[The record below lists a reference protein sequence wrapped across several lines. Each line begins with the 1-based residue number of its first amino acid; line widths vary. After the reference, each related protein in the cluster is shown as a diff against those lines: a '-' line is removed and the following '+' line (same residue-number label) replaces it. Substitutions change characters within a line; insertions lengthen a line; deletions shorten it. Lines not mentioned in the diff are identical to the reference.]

1 MNTVLH
7 PDDQEMSPPFADL
20 LHQPGTYA
28 LDLEYRGRSRQC
40 RIGAIG
46 SLTLRRGTYI
56 YVGSAAGSGGLAGR
70 LGHHVRG
77 PIRPRWHV
85 DYLSRDCHL
94 AGAWIT
100 LLAGLVEHRWAQ
112 QLARLDSALLPM
124 RGFGASDCRC
134 CRAHLIYFANAP
146 AKSCMRQILAAAS
159 NAAAAIYVPRPELD
173 QLLSSRGGVS
183 QSGRLTGRSR

>member
-1 MNTVLH
+1 MNTALH
-7 PDDQEMSPPFADL
+7 PDDQQISPPIADL

-28 LDLEYRGRSRQC
+28 LDLEYRGRPRQS

-46 SLTLRRGTYI
+46 SLTLHRGTYI

-77 PIRPRWHV
+77 PHRPRWHV
-85 DYLSRDCHL
+85 DYLNRDCHL
-94 AGAWIT
+94 AGVWIT
-100 LLAGLVEHRWAQ
+100 LLAGPIEHRWAQ
-112 QLARLDSALLPM
+112 QLASLDSARLPL

-134 CRAHLIYFANAP
+134 CRAHLVFFANAP
-146 AKSCMRQILAAAS
+146 SKSCLRQILAAAS
-159 NAAAAIYVPRPELD
+159 NAATAIYIPRLELD

-183 QSGRLTGRSR
+183 HRGQHTGRCR